1 MSFTY
6 FFFFLSDKTATDA
19 GQTCRRRKSRI
30 DLSVPITL
38 NYSLMTQAL
47 KH

>member
-1 MSFTY
+1 MWDRLVGEEESR
-6 FFFFLSDKTATDA
+6 TDFY
-19 GQTCRRRKSRI
+19 I
-30 DLSVPITL
+30 LVTL